1 MPEGDTLFRIAAA
14 LRPSLAGR
22 RIVAA
27 AARQPG
33 PRAELLV
40 GATVEAVEAR
50 GKHLLVRF
58 DNGLVLRTH
67 LGMHGSWHR
76 YARGERWQRPPA
88 RARIVLET
96 EASVAVCFDAPT
108 VELFDARVESLHP
121 KLSALGPDLLSAEF
135 DDEAVAE
142 IVRRLRAPERESLT
156 IAEALLDQRAMAG
169 VGNIY
174 KSETLFVERV
184 NPFIRLPD
192 LPDETLGRLVLTAR
206 DLLRAN
212 AGAPAA
218 TGTPARAGAG
228 AAAGPRTTIPPGVGR
243 RSPADRLWVYDRAG
257 RPCRRCGT
265 IVERRSGGEFERT
278 TYWCPTCQGVEE
290 RR

>member
-40 GATVEAVEAR
+40 GATVEAVDAR
-50 GKHLLVRF
+50 GKHLLIRF

-96 EASVAVCFDAPT
+96 EAAVAVCFDAPT
-108 VELFDARVESLHP
+108 VELFDARAESIHP
-121 KLSALGPDLLSAEF
+121 KLSALGPDLLSADF
-135 DDEAVAE
+135 DDDALAE

-156 IAEALLDQRAMAG
+156 VAEALLDQRAMAG

-174 KSETLFVERV
+174 KSETLFVEHV
-184 NPFIRLPD
+184 NPFVRLPD
-192 LPDETLGRLVLTAR
+192 VTDEILRRLVLTAR
-206 DLLRAN
+206 ELLRAN
-212 AGAPAA
+212 TS
-218 TGTPARAGAG
+218 TG
-228 AAAGPRTTIPPGVGR
+228 AGPRTTTPAAVAR

-265 IVERRSGGEFERT
+265 VVERRSGGEFERT
-278 TYWCPTCQGVEE
+278 TYWCPTCQAVEDA
-290 RR
+290 R